1 MEHHMEKTDAGL
13 SGLCVK
19 YALQLI
25 NIKIGAFLA
34 QSADWNGG
42 VDERNERFYEPR
54 NDSRLTGSEK
64 FILIPYLVVPPGSVT
79 FNFLAKMLG
88 LPL

>member
-1 MEHHMEKTDAGL
+1 MEHHMEKTDACL

-42 VDERNERFYEPR
+42 MDERNERFYEPR
-54 NDSRLTGSEK
+54 NDSQVSQVTGSET
-64 FILIPYLVVPPGSVT
+64 FILT
-79 FNFLAKMLG
+79 
-88 LPL
+88 